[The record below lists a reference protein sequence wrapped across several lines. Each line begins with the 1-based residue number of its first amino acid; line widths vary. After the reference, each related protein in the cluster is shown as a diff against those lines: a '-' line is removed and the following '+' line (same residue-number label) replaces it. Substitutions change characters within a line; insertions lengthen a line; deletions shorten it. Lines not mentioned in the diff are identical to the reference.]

1 MFVYILLAIWVFV
14 IPTII
19 ILSRK
24 DLEDNIRLFIIQIYN
39 FIVGL
44 SAAIIHF
51 LIVVGVLMILE
62 NSGWDLVIDN
72 LFWKAYTICMIIIF
86 TILLVPMNKY
96 MIKKINMNVIA
107 YILLSIMSIGLGL
120 GVCVLM
126 DRICFIL

>member
-1 MFVYILLAIWVFV
+1 MFYYILLAIWVFV

-24 DLEDNIRLFIIQIYN
+24 DLKDNIRLFIIQIYN

-96 MIKKINMNVIA
+96 MIKKINMNVIG
-107 YILLSIMSIGLGL
+107 YILLSIMSIGLGV
-120 GVCVLM
+120 GVLVLV
-126 DRICFIL
+126 DKICFIL

>member
-14 IPTII
+14 ITTII

-44 SAAIIHF
+44 SVAIIHF

-96 MIKKINMNVIA
+96 MIKKINMNVIG
-107 YILLSIMSIGLGL
+107 YILLSIMSIGLGV
-120 GVCVLM
+120 GVLVLV
-126 DRICFIL
+126 DKICFIL